1 MPHFHMSLMLA
12 TYPDAKNE
20 TKTDRKKVMQN
31 NILQVKSDMFPTFVF
46 VFNEKFRIDIRL
58 INLNLDFSHDKC
70 HSFKI

>member
-1 MPHFHMSLMLA
+1 MSLMLA

-20 TKTDRKKVMQN
+20 TKTERKKVMQN

-46 VFNEKFRIDIRL
+46 VFKGQIRIDIRL
-58 INLNLDFSHDKC
+58 INLNLHFSHDKY